1 MDMVFRLGENA
12 GKERKKILVF
22 VLSVY
27 FIFYILMLFELWV
40 ILRYPPKKGGVYDTH

>member
-27 FIFYILMLFELWV
+27 FIFYILMLYELY
-40 ILRYPPKKGGVYDTH
+40 IL